1 MFYMPV
7 NPAHLIFLTVNY
19 TARTRHPAAG
29 GSKAVGQKPPP
40 QVMMD
45 DDDDDYPTMT
55 SDEAPVRPRRRQGA
69 APACAVA
76 LVAILTFA
84 ALRHDRIHRNG

>member
-1 MFYMPV
+1 MT
-7 NPAHLIFLTVNY
+7 NEDDPAHT
-19 TARTRHPAAG
+19 
-29 GSKAVGQKPPP
+29 
-40 QVMMD
+40 
-45 DDDDDYPTMT
+45 TMT